1 MPCRFRVDSGR
12 SAIQHDGMSD
22 PVDGFLSRGEVVPTG
37 SGALDGLTFAVKDL
51 IDVAGVVTGCG
62 NPTWAATHFPAAAH
76 AVVVEHLLHAG
87 ARCLG
92 KTITDEFAFSLVGE
106 NHFYGTP
113 VNPKAPDRV
122 PGGSSCGS
130 ASVVAAGHVDFA
142 LGTDTAGSVRVPAA
156 NCGIFGLR
164 PTWGSISV
172 AGVQPLAPSFDA
184 VGFFARDA
192 ATMRRVAQV
201 LLPTEPAPPAVR
213 RVLMLEDG
221 WGIVD
226 EEIRNLRPAAEE
238 RFRLAGLAVESV
250 SLGDLVSGELG
261 SDFFVWKSTFSGVQW
276 PEVWSTYGTWLE
288 TAAPQLG
295 PKIAENF
302 ANVKKAGRSGLVA
315 SEVLRND
322 AWANLRAR
330 LAPATALCIPT
341 APSVAPQRGKVDYD
355 RSGTGYLPRTLC
367 LTAIAG
373 LCGLPQV
380 SLPFI
385 TASGLPAGISLIG
398 TRETDLA
405 LVDAAVGLEEG

>member
-1 MPCRFRVDSGR
+1 
-12 SAIQHDGMSD
+12 MSN
-22 PVDGFLSRGEVVPTG
+22 PVDGFLSRGEVAPTG
-37 SGALDGLTFAVKDL
+37 SGALEGLTFAVKDL

-62 NPTWAATHFPAAAH
+62 NPAWAATHFPAAAH
-76 AVVVEHLLHAG
+76 AVVVEHLLDAG

-130 ASVVAAGHVDFA
+130 ASVVAAGQVDFA

-172 AGVQPLAPSFDA
+172 AGVQPLAPSFDT

-192 ATMRRVAQV
+192 AMMHRVARV
-201 LLPTEPAPPAVR
+201 LLPSEPAPPAIR

-226 EEIRNLRPAAEE
+226 EEIRDLRPAAED

-250 SLGDLVSGELG
+250 SLGGLVSGELG
-261 SDFFVWKSTFSGVQW
+261 SDFFAWRNTFSGVQW
-276 PEVWSTYGTWLE
+276 PEVWSTYGAWVE
-288 TAAPQLG
+288 NAAPEMG
-295 PKIAENF
+295 PKIASNF
-302 ANVKKAGRSGLVA
+302 ANVKKAGRSALAA
-315 SEVLRND
+315 SLALRIH
-322 AWANLRAR
+322 ARASLRAK
-330 LAPATALCIPT
+330 LVPDTALCLPT
-341 APSVAPQRGKVDYD
+341 TPCVAPVRGKVDYD

-367 LTAIAG
+367 LSAIAG
-373 LCGLPQV
+373 LCCLPQLSV
-380 SLPFI
+380 PFV
-385 TASGLPAGISLIG
+385 TASGLPAGVSLVG
-398 TRETDLA
+398 APDADLA
-405 LVDAAVGLEEG
+405 LVDAAAESAFR